1 MVPLFDFLKKKNKVK
16 TEEPSHTPSVK
27 DNKSE
32 YTDNLVVTEPASKSA
47 RPPTKQSNVSEIKRQ
62 ISIPEA
68 LVLLHSRDE
77 FKVNELVTELAPIK
91 SSVEK
96 VLKSTEKIADDL
108 EKENIKVEEPRFE
121 SIVENSRRT
130 IIVSLR
136 KESSSEINSIATFDD
151 VIKFEARLESIVNRF
166 SALSGSHS
174 RVLNVF
180 VKKYASK
187 LQSESNAISN
197 LSRKCK
203 LRVTDYQMF
212 KQSIDDTDE
221 LLNSLSEHTNSIK
234 NSRNA
239 IHKFESEIRLLQD
252 KADTKES
259 ELRQLQGSKEYLEIS
274 ALDNEIERLEMEEQE
289 IRQQTVDLLGHV
301 NRAITK
307 YSYGIPAKKDRFIR
321 LQTLATEPWKI
332 YYKET
337 QINEVTS
344 KLRTDSQDQPVSGEL
359 GKEVDAGDFFQYLS
373 ILREIQSAITKGTID
388 LKDSEKVRYYLE
400 QVLEFLPSFNSRLND
415 IRSRVHSL
423 KEQKVRLEILWKF
436 NTLEDGIKEANEAII
451 EKRRALELLEV
462 EVSEKQENV
471 DNLISK
477 SQSELFKTVGQHYD
491 IIF

>member
-1 MVPLFDFLKKKNKVK
+1 
-16 TEEPSHTPSVK
+16 
-27 DNKSE
+27 
-32 YTDNLVVTEPASKSA
+32 
-47 RPPTKQSNVSEIKRQ
+47 
-62 ISIPEA
+62 
-68 LVLLHSRDE
+68 
-77 FKVNELVTELAPIK
+77 
-91 SSVEK
+91 
-96 VLKSTEKIADDL
+96 
-108 EKENIKVEEPRFE
+108 
-121 SIVENSRRT
+121 
-130 IIVSLR
+130 
-136 KESSSEINSIATFDD
+136 
-151 VIKFEARLESIVNRF
+151 
-166 SALSGSHS
+166 
-174 RVLNVF
+174 
-180 VKKYASK
+180 
-187 LQSESNAISN
+187 
-197 LSRKCK
+197 
-203 LRVTDYQMF
+203 
-212 KQSIDDTDE
+212 
-221 LLNSLSEHTNSIK
+221 
-234 NSRNA
+234 
-239 IHKFESEIRLLQD
+239 
-252 KADTKES
+252 
-259 ELRQLQGSKEYLEIS
+259 
-274 ALDNEIERLEMEEQE
+274 MEEQE

-344 KLRTDSQDQPVSGEL
+344 KLRTDSHDQPVSGEL

-436 NTLEDGIKEANEAII
+436 NTLEDGIKEANEAIT
-451 EKRRALELLEV
+451 EKRRALELLEA

-477 SQSELFKTVGQHYD
+477 SQSELFKTVGQPYD